1 MRIRFRSVP
10 DLMPYGA
17 PELRASARPLL
28 ARGVLVGSTL
38 WSSVFLVL
46 LATGVLRIA
55 RPPEVV
61 IPFTGPPEHEVDNT
75 RVAKVPPPVA
85 SPPALRPVPRA
96 EQGVPSSVPQVPV
109 PRLEAAP
116 LEPGGSGVAGEA
128 APGAAAGSGIARDR
142 GPPPAP
148 REPVVYEIGDVDELP
163 IARSIVKPIY
173 SDIARDAQVEGL
185 VVVRALVDA
194 EGRVDRVQI
203 EQSIPL
209 LDDGA
214 MEAARRFR
222 FTPARRAG
230 RPVAV
235 WVRLPFRFVL
245 HGSF

>member
-1 MRIRFRSVP
+1 MRDSFPGHACCGGR
-10 DLMPYGA
+10 
-17 PELRASARPLL
+17 RP
-28 ARGVLVGSTL
+28 R
-38 WSSVFLVL
+38 
-46 LATGVLRIA
+46 
-55 RPPEVV
+55 
-61 IPFTGPPEHEVDNT
+61 
-75 RVAKVPPPVA
+75 
-85 SPPALRPVPRA
+85 PRA
-96 EQGVPSSVPQVPV
+96 FAPPDRFPARCSRRSNTSGERRSNATTFHPS
-109 PRLEAAP
+109 
-116 LEPGGSGVAGEA
+116 
-128 APGAAAGSGIARDR
+128 
-142 GPPPAP
+142 
-148 REPVVYEIGDVDELP
+148 LP